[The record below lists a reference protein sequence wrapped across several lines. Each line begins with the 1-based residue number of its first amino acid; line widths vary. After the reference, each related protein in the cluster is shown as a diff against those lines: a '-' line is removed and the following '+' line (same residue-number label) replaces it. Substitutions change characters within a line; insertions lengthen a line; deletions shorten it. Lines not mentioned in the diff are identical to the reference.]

1 MTAHETKS
9 PSLPPILVADDES
22 SDVFLLRRALLAAG
36 VKHPIIGV
44 ADGEELLA
52 FLDGATFGGLV
63 PCVLFLDIKM
73 PRMGG
78 FEALG
83 AIRRHPSLRALKV
96 VMLTSSDL
104 PSDLDRAR
112 QLGADAYLVKF
123 PAPDQLS
130 ALLREVGALPAA
142 A

>member
-1 MTAHETKS
+1 MPPS

-22 SDVFLLRRALLAAG
+22 NDVFLLRRALMKAG
-36 VKHPIIGV
+36 VTNPIIGV
-44 ADGEELLA
+44 ADGEELLE
-52 FLDGATFGGLV
+52 FLQGATFGGLI

-78 FEALG
+78 FEALA
-83 AIRRHPSLRALKV
+83 AIRNHPSLAGLKV

-104 PSDLDRAR
+104 PADVERAR
-112 QLGADAYLVKF
+112 TLGADAFLVKF
-123 PAPDQLS
+123 PTPERLA
-130 ALLREVGALPAA
+130 AVLREVGALPAA